1 MNRGIC
7 FHLRVEIVYDKKEKN
22 LKTKPNNKLTNTEL
36 ATGTAGLDE
45 EKKTQ
50 NEERVKK
57 KRKIKEIYYTKA
69 VEKGEENLKSSHLQQ
84 PIEENIKKKKPK
96 EKNITEVENPKTVLE
111 TCGMQKSQQYNS
123 KICKK
128 LNVKRSSK
136 KCSANV
142 PTEIPECY
150 PPQNQQGDVVLK
162 KKVKGLSISPAETD
176 LKHHS
181 QEQQQSDLEHYQRK
195 AYIFMKTLKKDY
207 KRLAIIYNS
216 CLKAEQERIQ
226 RNEQEIDEL
235 KKQYNQ
241 MQVERTNIKRK
252 RWCRYCES
260 EATYLSTVG
269 LNFYCSQSCEQK
281 QNDLVSAME
290 QSFQ

>member
-1 MNRGIC
+1 MNNTTNNKLI
-7 FHLRVEIVYDKKEKN
+7 KKK
-22 LKTKPNNKLTNTEL
+22 LKTKPNNKLTNT
-36 ATGTAGLDE
+36 DE

-57 KRKIKEIYYTKA
+57 KRKIKEIYDTKA
-69 VEKGEENLKSSHLQQ
+69 FEKCEENLKSSHLQQ

-96 EKNITEVENPKTVLE
+96 EKNITEVETPKTVLE

-128 LNVKRSSK
+128 LKRSSK

-150 PPQNQQGDVVLK
+150 PPQNQQADVVLK

-181 QEQQQSDLEHYQRK
+181 QEQQQSDLEYYQRK
-195 AYIFMKTLKKDY
+195 AYIFMKTLKEDY
-207 KRLAIIYNS
+207 KRLALIYNS

-290 QSFQ
+290 ESFQ